1 MVAVPV
7 ATRALRQS
15 VSLRS
20 LPARPCLIPC
30 PAVPFHVRF
39 DQLDDARQAALIQ
52 FFQREELLV
61 KGLDGREW
69 GEFRGGCLPI
79 LIVAAA
85 LAALP
90 ALFSTQ
96 APRWLVIT
104 VVTAWM
110 GWATSRFIRTAKANR
125 RSRKLNAS
133 GDAWHGIAW
142 DPEHLAYR
150 SWVDC
155 LLVPWDQV
163 SELRYLDE
171 RWGPGLGDS
180 LWMHMADGRK
190 VRISDKEDRFAGRPL
205 DEWFV
210 DLATMLKDTTGRMSS
225 RPAPVTR

>member
-1 MVAVPV
+1 M
-7 ATRALRQS
+7 Q
-15 VSLRS
+15 
-20 LPARPCLIPC
+20 
-30 PAVPFHVRF
+30 FHVRF
-39 DQLDDARQAALIQ
+39 DQLDDARQDALLQ
-52 FFQREELLV
+52 FFRSEELLV

-85 LAALP
+85 LASLP
-90 ALFSTQ
+90 ALLRTDINS
-96 APRWLVIT
+96 WVVIT

-125 RSRKLNAS
+125 RSKRLNSS

-142 DPEHLAYR
+142 DRTRLAYR

-155 LLVPWDQV
+155 LLVPWEDV
-163 SELRYLDE
+163 SELRYLDD
-171 RWGPGLGDS
+171 RWGSGLGGS

-190 VRISDKEDRFAGRPL
+190 VRIMDKEETFASRPL
-205 DEWFV
+205 DEWFA
-210 DLATMLKDTTGRMSS
+210 DLATMLKETTGRVST

>member
-1 MVAVPV
+1 M
-7 ATRALRQS
+7 Q
-15 VSLRS
+15 
-20 LPARPCLIPC
+20 
-30 PAVPFHVRF
+30 FHVRF
-39 DQLDDARQAALIQ
+39 DQLDDARQDALLQ
-52 FFQREELLV
+52 FFRSEELLV

-85 LAALP
+85 LASLP
-90 ALFSTQ
+90 ALLRTDINS
-96 APRWLVIT
+96 WVVIT

-125 RSRKLNAS
+125 RSKRLNSS

-142 DPEHLAYR
+142 DRTRLAYR

-155 LLVPWDQV
+155 LLVPWEDG
-163 SELRYLDE
+163 SELRYLDD
-171 RWGPGLGDS
+171 RWGSGLGGS

-190 VRISDKEDRFAGRPL
+190 VRIMDKEETFASRPL
-205 DEWFV
+205 DEWCA
-210 DLATMLKDTTGRMSS
+210 DLATMLKETTGRVST